1 MQKYKNLQCMYLH
14 LVSFN
19 VHTLLKL
26 LHKTHNTGRKKCL
39 LKSKSQCLVELRQFL
54 NKNDQLKQ

>member
-1 MQKYKNLQCMYLH
+1 MYLH

-26 LHKTHNTGRKKCL
+26 FHKTHNTVRKKYL
-39 LKSKSQCLVELRQFL
+39 LKPKSKCFVKLRQFL
-54 NKNDQLKQ
+54 NKSDFLE

>member
-1 MQKYKNLQCMYLH
+1 MYLH